1 MCREQIKE
9 ALDKIIYLTE
19 CEPVKL
25 TVTSMIPDDVRVMYT
40 GDDECQ
46 VEYMYS
52 NGELFQLD
60 NGNQSLLK

>member
-25 TVTSMIPDDVRVMYT
+25 TVTSMIPDDVRVTYT
-40 GDDECQ
+40 DDEEFQ

-52 NGELFQLD
+52 NGELFLLD
-60 NGNQSLLK
+60 EGSQSLMK